1 MSGEDDLM
9 IEVDRVSKRFHR
21 KTTVRAVLTEILGF
35 APGRDAFWALRDVSF
50 AVKRGECLGI
60 IGPNGA
66 GKTTILK
73 LLAGVTGASSGTVRT
88 DGRVGSLIDVR
99 AGFHPELTGRE
110 NVYLAGAIY
119 GMGRREVAAKFE
131 RIVEFSELG
140 EAIDMPVKKY
150 SSGMFVRLGFSVAVH
165 VEPDILLVDE
175 VLAVGD
181 QGFRAKCYNRVA
193 ELLPNMAVVIVSHSM
208 AAVARTCDRVMVLN
222 QGRPWYEGE
231 PYKAC
236 AKYQEL
242 FRETEHTVAGNGKAS
257 IEHLQLLDIE
267 GRERDS
273 YEHGSPLT
281 VSFDAIIPKEYHKLI
296 VSIEIMTAQ
305 REFVGQCHSGYNG
318 VDIPNRSGR
327 ISISAKIPQMLLN
340 PGQYFLDVILF
351 DETNTEYLCWHQA
364 AKKFHVSGA
373 FIGGASVQWRA
384 DWRISSLPTG
394 ED

>member
-1 MSGEDDLM
+1 MSGEDDPM
-9 IEVDRVSKRFHR
+9 IEFDRVSKRFHR

-35 APGRDAFWALRDVSF
+35 TPGADAFWALRDVSF

-66 GKTTILK
+66 GKTTVLK

-88 DGRVGSLIDVR
+88 KGRLGTLIDVR

-119 GMGRREVAAKFE
+119 GMGRREIAAKFE

-150 SSGMFVRLGFSVAVH
+150 SAGMFVRLGFSVAVH

-208 AAVARTCDRVMVLN
+208 AAVGRVCDRVITLDGGRTIYDGDPVGGIGAYETLFPVPEPRIVGTGEARIEDLSISS
-222 QGRPWYEGE
+222 QGIPPEEGI
-231 PYKAC
+231 PYGAP
-236 AKYQEL
+236 A
-242 FRETEHTVAGNGKAS
+242 RM
-257 IEHLQLLDIE
+257 D
-267 GRERDS
+267 
-273 YEHGSPLT
+273 LT
-281 VSFDAIIPKEYHKLI
+281 VSVEPAYDRFI
-296 VSIEIMTAQ
+296 VSLSFLDGSRVVA
-305 REFVGQCHSGYNG
+305 RCHSGSSG
-318 VDIPNRSGR
+318 VELVNDGRPKR
-327 ISISAKIPQMLLN
+327 ISVNIPGMLLS
-340 PGQYFLDVILF
+340 PGRYSLSAIVF
-351 DETNTEYLCWHQA
+351 DETNTRHLAWLRFGRSFEVTGN
-364 AKKFHVSGA
+364 FHSPA
-373 FIGGASVQWRA
+373 PIHWKA
-384 DWRISSLPTG
+384 DW
-394 ED
+394 EVEEA